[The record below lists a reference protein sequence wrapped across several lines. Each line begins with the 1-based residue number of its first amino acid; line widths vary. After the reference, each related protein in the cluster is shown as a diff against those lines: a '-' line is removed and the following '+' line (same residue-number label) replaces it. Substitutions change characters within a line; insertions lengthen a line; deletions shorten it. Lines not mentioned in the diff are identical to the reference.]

1 MDFKQTLRQNA
12 ERTENLLKNI
22 TDDFAK
28 NQVNEAIKY
37 SLLDGGKR
45 LRPSLVFETAKL
57 FGIDDN
63 NVERIAMAIEMI
75 HTYSLVHDDLPCMD
89 NDDFRRGKPSCH
101 KQFGEDIAV
110 LAGDGLLN
118 LAAETL
124 LGGSYSQNY
133 FDAIKFVF
141 SCSGICG
148 MIGGQ
153 AIDVS
158 KNKTNDIETLE
169 FLTENKTAKLIMAC
183 TCATAIYCGASKQQ
197 KESLYEFSKN
207 FGIAFQIA
215 DDLLDAESDE
225 NLSFTNLLGIDGA
238 KKQLKKY
245 TNLAL
250 DELKSFFEQE
260 KLAFFEQLLDFNLK
274 RNH

>member
-1 MDFKQTLRQNA
+1 MDFEQTLRQNA
-12 ERTENLLKNI
+12 QKTEELLKNI
-22 TDDFAK
+22 TADFAC
-28 NQVNEAIKY
+28 NRVNEAIKY

-45 LRPSLVFETAKL
+45 LRPTLVFETAKL
-57 FGIDDN
+57 FGANDDN
-63 NVERIAMAIEMI
+63 IDRIAMAIEMI

-124 LGGSYSQNY
+124 LGGNCSKSY
-133 FDAIKFVF
+133 FEAIKFVF
-141 SCSGICG
+141 ECSGIGG

-153 AIDVS
+153 AIDIS
-158 KNKTNDIETLE
+158 KNKPADFETLE

-183 TCATAIYCGASKQQ
+183 VCATAIYCGASKNQ
-197 KESLYEFSKN
+197 KESLCEFAKN

-215 DDLLDAESDE
+215 DDLLDVEIDK
-225 NLSFTNLLGIDGA
+225 NLSFSNLFGIEGA
-238 KKQLKKY
+238 KEQLARY
-245 TNLAL
+245 TNFAL
-250 DELKSFFEQE
+250 NELNSCFEYEKTTFFQ
-260 KLAFFEQLLDFNLK
+260 QLLNFNLK

>member
-1 MDFKQTLRQNA
+1 MFEEYIPLIENSFFEIFKN
-12 ERTENLLKNI
+12 KNSEYS
-22 TDDFAK
+22 K
-28 NQVNEAIKY
+28 LNEAVLY
-37 SLLDGGKR
+37 SLSAGGKR
-45 LRPSLVFETAKL
+45 IRPCLLIEFTKL
-57 FGIDDN
+57 CGEEPQKALNF
-63 NVERIAMAIEMI
+63 ACALEMI
-75 HTYSLVHDDLPCMD
+75 HTYSLIHDDLPCMD

-250 DELKSFFEQE
+250 DELKSCFEQE

>member
-1 MDFKQTLRQNA
+1 MDFKQTLRKNA
-12 ERTENLLKNI
+12 ERTEELLKKV
-22 TDDFAK
+22 TSDFAK
-28 NQVNEAIKY
+28 NQVNQAIKY
-37 SLLDGGKR
+37 SLLNGGKR

-57 FGIDDN
+57 FDVNDG

-75 HTYSLVHDDLPCMD
+75 HTYSLIHDDLPCMD

-124 LGGSYSQNY
+124 LGGNYSQNY

-141 SCSGICG
+141 DCSGICG

-153 AIDVS
+153 AIDIS
-158 KNKTNDIETLE
+158 QNKTNDFETVE

-183 TCATAIYCGASKQQ
+183 TCATAIYCGANKSQ
-197 KESLYEFSKN
+197 KESLCDFSKN

-215 DDLLDAESDE
+215 DDLLDAETDK
-225 NLSFTNLLGIDGA
+225 NLSFTNLFGIDGA
-238 KKQLKKY
+238 KEQLEKY
-245 TNLAL
+245 TNFAL
-250 DELKSFFEQE
+250 NELNSCFEKE
-260 KLAFFEQLLDFNLK
+260 KLAFFEQLLDFNMK

>member
-12 ERTENLLKNI
+12 ERTEVLLKNL
-22 TDDFAK
+22 TNDFVK
-28 NQVNEAIKY
+28 NQVNDAIKY

-57 FGIDDN
+57 FDVYDN
-63 NVERIAMAIEMI
+63 NIERIAMAIEMI
-75 HTYSLVHDDLPCMD
+75 HTYSLVHDDLPSMD

-101 KQFGEDIAV
+101 KQFGEDVAV

-124 LGGSYSQNY
+124 LGGVCSQNY

-141 SCSGICG
+141 NCSGIFG

-153 AIDVS
+153 AIDIS
-158 KNKTNDIETLE
+158 KNKINDFETLE
-169 FLTENKTAKLIMAC
+169 FLTENKTAKLIVAC
-183 TCATAIYCGASKQQ
+183 VCATAIYCNADKKQ
-197 KESLYEFSKN
+197 KESLCEFAKN

-215 DDLLDAESDE
+215 DDLLDSESDE

-238 KKQLKKY
+238 KKELKKY

-250 DELKSFFEQE
+250 SALNDCFEKE
-260 KLAFFEQLLDFNLK
+260 KLAFFEQLLDFNMK

>member
-12 ERTENLLKNI
+12 EKTEGLLKKI
-22 TDDFAK
+22 TDNFAK
-28 NQVNEAIKY
+28 NQVNDAIKY
-37 SLLDGGKR
+37 SLLNGGKR

-57 FGIDDN
+57 FDTDDN

-118 LAAETL
+118 LASETL
-124 LGGSYSQNY
+124 LGGVCSQNY

-141 SCSGICG
+141 ECSGICG

-153 AIDVS
+153 AIDIS
-158 KNKTNDIETLE
+158 KTKTNDFETLE

-183 TCATAIYCGASKQQ
+183 VCATATYCGASKNQ
-197 KESLYEFSKN
+197 KECLCEFAKN

-215 DDLLDAESDE
+215 DDLLDAECDE

-238 KKQLKKY
+238 KEQLQKY
-245 TNLAL
+245 TNQAL
-250 DELKSFFEQE
+250 NELNSCFKKE
-260 KLAFFEQLLDFNLK
+260 KLSFFEQLLDFNLK

>member
-12 ERTENLLKNI
+12 KKTESLLKKVA
-22 TDDFAK
+22 DDFAK

-57 FGIDDN
+57 FGVYDN

-75 HTYSLVHDDLPCMD
+75 HTYSLIHDDLPCMD

-101 KQFGEDIAV
+101 KQFGGDIAV

-118 LAAETL
+118 LASETL
-124 LGGSYSQNY
+124 LGGVCSQNY
-133 FDAIKFVF
+133 FDSIKLVF
-141 SCSGICG
+141 ECSGICG

-153 AIDVS
+153 AIDIS
-158 KNKTNDIETLE
+158 KTKTNDFETLE
-169 FLTENKTAKLIMAC
+169 FLTENKTAKLVMAC
-183 TCATAIYCGASKQQ
+183 VCSTAIYCGASKKQ
-197 KESLYEFSKN
+197 KESLCEFAKN

-215 DDLLDAESDE
+215 DDLLDAESDK
-225 NLSFTNLLGIDGA
+225 NLSFSNLLGIDGA
-238 KKQLKKY
+238 KDQLQKY
-245 TNLAL
+245 TNQAL
-250 DELKSFFEQE
+250 NELNYCFAKE
-260 KLAFFEQLLDFNLK
+260 KLSFFEQLLDYNLK